1 MQRLDGFLRGIHPVS
16 LAPEGNRSTRRDVS
30 GIEMMSMVADETAG
44 ESQAETR
51 YERDR
56 YLTMLFDQNFVALR
70 KLAFALVGEAG
81 AAEDIAQDAFVR
93 LYASLR
99 RLDRLDHAPSF
110 LRRIVINE
118 CRSRARRAAVRER
131 LDPMLG
137 QPASVDEPDVA
148 RRLDIWSALS
158 SLPSRQRMCV
168 VLRYLEDLSDS
179 DIADL
184 LGCSIGTVKSQL
196 HKARHKLGPLL
207 SEEGWR

>member
-1 MQRLDGFLRGIHPVS
+1 
-16 LAPEGNRSTRRDVS
+16 
-30 GIEMMSMVADETAG
+30 MSMVADETAG

-56 YLTMLFDQNFVALR
+56 YLTMLFDQNFVGLR
-70 KLAFALVGEAG
+70 KLAYALVGDAG

-93 LYASLR
+93 LYASWR

-110 LRRIVINE
+110 LRRIVVND
-118 CRSRARRAAVRER
+118 CRSRARRSAVRER
-131 LDPMLG
+131 FEPLLKP
-137 QPASVDEPDVA
+137 QTSVDQPDVA
-148 RRLDIWSALS
+148 SRIDIWIALS
-158 SLPSRQRMCV
+158 SLPPRQRMCV

-207 SEEGWR
+207 SDEGWR